1 MPSEDERDS
10 SRNRLTKRDEYLSWK
25 RKSRLVAMDKGD
37 VYGLFDEDG
46 TKGIYAALPGGAG
59 AAAARSKWAKL
70 ARQLVGTIGKTI
82 ENESLQET
90 WSREYERVIAQGA
103 GPPDER
109 PFVVALCM
117 AAVERECSRAGTV
130 GASIARTEFVIALQS
145 FTEDDQKKSNH
156 DTNSVRAG
164 FIPYADRVRSAERKL
179 AALGIPMTD
188 DEKKQQFFQYF
199 TGTHTETW
207 RTSLSN

>member
-1 MPSEDERDS
+1 MVKVNQAVCVSLIVWKDLSSGLVIVVSISILQLITDS
-10 SRNRLTKRDEYLSWK
+10 
-25 RKSRLVAMDKGD
+25 V
-37 VYGLFDEDG
+37 F
-46 TKGIYAALPGGAG
+46 
-59 AAAARSKWAKL
+59 
-70 ARQLVGTIGKTI
+70 
-82 ENESLQET
+82 
-90 WSREYERVIAQGA
+90 VIKMVFG
-103 GPPDER
+103 R
-109 PFVVALCM
+109 VVALCM

-207 RTSLSN
+207 RTSLSNWQENDNLTFDDILSKGCLLYTSPSPRD